1 VARSVVTEDR
11 AWKEASYITFQS
23 SDAINAD
30 AGRRSPRK
38 AGAAVTGS
46 GRLRLPAQASRH

>member
-1 VARSVVTEDR
+1 MAVH
-11 AWKEASYITFQS
+11 S

-30 AGRRSPRK
+30 AGRRSPGK

-46 GRLRLPAQASRH
+46 GRLRLPAQASRHWPSRRAVTDLATRA